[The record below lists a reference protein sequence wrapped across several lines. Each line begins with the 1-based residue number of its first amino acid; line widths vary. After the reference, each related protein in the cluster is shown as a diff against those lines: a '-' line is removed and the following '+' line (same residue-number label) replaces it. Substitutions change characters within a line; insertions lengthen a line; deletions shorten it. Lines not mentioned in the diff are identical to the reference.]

1 MYDLVVKGGT
11 IVDGSGNPWFK
22 GDIGIAEG
30 KIRKIGRIAPESGG
44 KTINAEGLSVSPG
57 FIDIHNHSDLVLTL
71 ENHGE
76 ILEPFLRQ
84 GITTVVV
91 GNCGMSAA
99 PVTEASLELQK
110 GYLSLITAG
119 QPTWS
124 WRSMKDYLTLLEA
137 QGVLFNVACLVGQG
151 TIRLAVMGARDTRPT
166 SKEMEEMKALLRRCL
181 EEGAYGMSTGLIYPP
196 GMWSATDEL
205 AELAKVLAEYHAVF
219 TSHVRGSSETG
230 LDSERELIS
239 IAKASGVRVQHSHH
253 EAFGRKFWSNIK
265 ATVRMDEDAREKGLD
280 VAFDVIPYTAAN
292 TYLTA
297 IFPPWTM
304 EGGFNA
310 LIQRLKDPKVRA
322 RIKREVETLIPT
334 WPPWK
339 KGGWPHNLVEATGW
353 KNIEVISIPSGRKK
367 TWIGK
372 SLAELGRRMGKH
384 PFDVA
389 ADLVIEEGGGVMA
402 LYWGVSGDRKADE
415 GVRYLLSH
423 RLASIGPDAIL
434 TGTGLPHPAAYG
446 AFPKVIGR
454 YCRDLKLFP
463 LEEAVRKMTSLP
475 AQRIG
480 IRDRGLIAL
489 GMAADLV
496 LFDYRKIIDQAT
508 YEKPFKPPL
517 GIKYVIING
526 QVALFDGSVERGLKP
541 GKILIRDLN

>member
-1 MYDLVVKGGT
+1 MYDLVIKDGT
-11 IVDGSGNPWFK
+11 LVDGTGNPWFK
-22 GDIGIAEG
+22 GDIGVAEG
-30 KIRKIGRIAPESGG
+30 KIQKIGHVPLESGG
-44 KTINAEGLSVSPG
+44 RVINAKGLFVSPG

-71 ENHGE
+71 KNHEE

-84 GITTVVV
+84 GVTTVVV

-99 PVTEASLELQK
+99 PTTEASLELQK
-110 GYLSLITAG
+110 GYLSLITAS
-119 QPTWS
+119 QPAWS
-124 WRSMKDYLTLLEA
+124 WRSMKDYLTLLES

-151 TIRLAVMGARDTRPT
+151 TIRLAVMAARDDRPT
-166 SKEMEEMKALLRRCL
+166 SKEMEEMKALLRKCL

-196 GMWSATDEL
+196 GMWSTTDEL
-205 AELAKVLAEYHAVF
+205 AELAKVLAEYRAVF

-230 LDSERELIS
+230 LDAERELIA
-239 IAKASGVRVQHSHH
+239 IAKSSGVRVQHSHH
-253 EAFGRKFWSNIK
+253 EAFGRKFWSNLK
-265 ATVRMDEDAREKGLD
+265 ATARMDEEAREKGLD
-280 VAFDVIPYTAAN
+280 IAFDVIPYTAAN

-310 LIQRLKDPKVRA
+310 LIQRLKDPKMRG

-353 KNIEVISIPSGRKK
+353 ENIDVISIPSGRKK

-372 SLAELGRRMGKH
+372 SLAELGKRMGKH

-402 LYWGVSGDRKADE
+402 LYWGVSGDRGTDE
-415 GVRYLLSH
+415 GLRYLLSH

-434 TGTGLPHPAAYG
+434 TGSGLPHPAAYG
-446 AFPKVIGR
+446 AFPKVIGH

-463 LEEAVRKMTSLP
+463 LEEAVRKMTSLS

-496 LFDYRKIIDQAT
+496 IFDLKKIIDRAT
-508 YEKPFKPPL
+508 YEKPFKPPS

-526 QVALFDGSVERGLKP
+526 QVALSNGTVEKDLKP
-541 GKILIRDLN
+541 GKVLIRGLN